1 MNPSQATAA
10 GAGGVAGALGIIVVW
25 ALSLGHVEVP
35 PEVAL
40 AFSVVLTPLV
50 HWAGLRL
57 GTTKADKPP
66 VVETK
71 S

>member
-1 MNPSQATAA
+1 MMPSQATAA
-10 GAGGVAGALGIIVVW
+10 GAGGVAGALGIITVW
-25 ALSLGHVEVP
+25 ILSLFHLPVP

-50 HWAGLRL
+50 HWAALRM
-57 GTTKADKPP
+57 GMPAMSSPQKP
-66 VVETK
+66 EG